1 MLRRSKQSH
10 NGGLTLERPIVVAVS
25 LTRLNVL
32 AVRVWCPKLSH
43 FLESRWSFVHGR
55 SLETLVLMSAK
66 EQQQQGKG
74 R

>member
-1 MLRRSKQSH
+1 MLRRSEQSH
-10 NGGLTLERPIVVAVS
+10 NGCLTLERPIVVAAS

-32 AVRVWCPKLSH
+32 AVPVWCPKLSR

-55 SLETLVLMSAK
+55 RLETLVLLSAK
-66 EQQQQGKG
+66 DQQQQGKG